1 MRRSALPAAALLTLA
16 AAALAAC
23 DSGEHPASAPPPAAA
38 AQADESLDALVPSL
52 VDALQAKQTAFVLD
66 HVSRG
71 FKEDGGLDFY
81 DVRALVE
88 KYTLGEAPVGARLE
102 QVELTPESD
111 GRSRVS
117 ARVAFALG
125 QRLAAG
131 APLPQDGVVYALEVE
146 FAKDGPR
153 WQAVGGRYRRVSP
166 PSTSPAT
173 PDTST
178 R

>member
-1 MRRSALPAAALLTLA
+1 MRRSRVLALALLAAALSG
-16 AAALAAC
+16 C
-23 DSGEHPASAPPPAAA
+23 DSRENAAPPAAA
-38 AQADESLDALVPSL
+38 APQADESLDALVPSL

-66 HVSRG
+66 HVARG

-88 KYTLGEAPVGARLE
+88 KYTLGEQPVGARLE

-111 GRSRVS
+111 GRQRVS

-125 QRLAAG
+125 QRLSAD
-131 APLPQDGVVYALEVE
+131 APLPEGGVVYALEVE